1 MLDREIQDLQSEF
14 ETERVDYLET
24 IRRQD
29 RQLKLLNQILMKIQ
43 PLVRKDSNYG
53 YLKYSYQFDL
63 TDNGKYLLDA
73 EI

>member
-1 MLDREIQDLQSEF
+1 MLDKEIQDLQSEF

-29 RQLKLLNQILMKIQ
+29 RQLKLLNQILTKIQ

-53 YLKYSYQFDL
+53 
-63 TDNGKYLLDA
+63 
-73 EI
+73 